1 MKNFEISSRCG
12 VMISTVKVNEEEIL
26 KDIQTPE
33 EIKKQISELAVNKSL
48 IYNMITGRKYYIVR
62 IS

>member
-12 VMISTVKVNEEEIL
+12 AMVSTVKINEEEIL
-26 KDIQTPE
+26 KDIKTPE
-33 EIKKQISELAVNKSL
+33 EIKKQISKLAVNKGL
-48 IYNMITGRKYYIVR
+48 LYNMTTGKKCYIVR

>member
-33 EIKKQISELAVNKSL
+33 EIKKQITELEVNKGL
-48 IYNMITGRKYYIVR
+48 LYTMTTGRKCYIVR

>member
-12 VMISTVKVNEEEIL
+12 AMVSTVKIKEEEIL

-33 EIKKQISELAVNKSL
+33 EIKKQISELAVNKGL
-48 IYNMITGRKYYIVR
+48 LYNMTSGRKCYIVR

>member
-33 EIKKQISELAVNKSL
+33 EIKKQISELAVDNGL
-48 IYNMITGRKYYIVR
+48 LYNMTTGRKCYIVR